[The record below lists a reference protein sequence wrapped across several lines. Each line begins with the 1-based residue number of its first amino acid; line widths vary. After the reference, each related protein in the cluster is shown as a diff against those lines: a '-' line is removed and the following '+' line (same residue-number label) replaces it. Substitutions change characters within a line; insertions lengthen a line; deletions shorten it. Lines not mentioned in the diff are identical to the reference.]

1 MKAKLKNIQG
11 LHTAI
16 CLAILIAYGMLG
28 NITSFES
35 LTSLRLDPTSVISL
49 VGLLLSIRFS
59 QYLYKRQLKNIN
71 AQQRLEEK
79 ILLYQTASIIRW
91 AIIEAAAFLILFLD
105 PNFILFGVFILLY
118 LLWIRP
124 TEDQFRK
131 DVETRR
137 QKNYTNKPKK

>member
-35 LTSLRLDPTSVISL
+35 VTSLRLDPTSVISL

-131 DVETRR
+131 DVEKT
-137 QKNYTNKPKK
+137 KH